1 MLAQTSVR
9 TSSAASSRRLPR
21 ELRAARAAVLAANA
35 EDVAEAKA
43 RGASSAMVDRL
54 ALDDKRLEATA
65 AGLETV
71 AALDDPVGQVVA
83 EWQRPNGLKISRVRV
98 PLGVIGII
106 YESRPNV
113 TADAAALCLKSGNAA
128 ILRGG
133 SESARSS
140 AAIHACLARALAK
153 HGLPETAVQMVPTQ
167 DREAVGIMLR
177 DMGGFIDVIVP
188 RGGKGLVARVQQDAR
203 VPVMS
208 HLEGICHTYVHARAD
223 LEMARRITKNAKLRR
238 TGICG
243 ATETILIDRACVA
256 THLQPIVKDL
266 IDAGCE
272 VRGDARTQSSD
283 KRVRAAVDA
292 DWGKEFLDAIVAI
305 RVVDGLDEAL
315 AHIRRYGSAHTD
327 CDRHG
332 RCRGRRAFL
341 ERARQRDRACTTRRR
356 SSPTAASS
364 AWARRSASRRAR
376 FTRAGPSAPPS
387 SRATN
392 TSSAAPARSARELA
406 RMRRPQA
413 RDRAQS
419 RARRRCER
427 ALSAPPQVR
436 PCRLRGAVPGAHAAE
451 RALSHRRT
459 R

>member
-1 MLAQTSVR
+1 MSTAEHSVSVGLREQMFELGRAARAAAAVLAQTPSDVKRSVLE
-9 TSSAASSRRLPR
+9 AAARN
-21 ELRAARAAVLAANA
+21 LRGSRAAVLAANA

-43 RGASSAMVDRL
+43 HGLSAAMLDRL
-54 ALDDKRLEATA
+54 ALDDKRIEATA

-83 EWQRPNGLKISRVRV
+83 EWRRPNGLEIARVRV
-98 PLGVIGII
+98 PLGVIGIV

-140 AAIHACLARALAK
+140 AAIHGCLARALAA

-177 DMGGFIDVIVP
+177 DMAGYIDVLVP

-208 HLEGICHTYVHARAD
+208 HLEGICHTYVHAGAEV
-223 LEMARRITKNAKLRR
+223 EMARRIVRNAKLRR
-238 TGICG
+238 TGVCG
-243 ATETILIDRACVA
+243 ATETILIDRACAA

-283 KRVRAAVDA
+283 GRVRAAVDA

-327 CDRHG
+327 AIVTDD
-332 RCRGRRAFL
+332 A
-341 ERARQRDRACTTRRR
+341 Q
-356 SSPTAASS
+356 AA
-364 AWARRSASRRAR
+364 AR
-376 FTRAGPSAPPS
+376 FLNELDSAIVMHNASTQFADGGEFGMGAEIGIATGKIHARGP
-387 SRATN
+387 
-392 TSSAAPARSARELA
+392 
-406 RMRRPQA
+406 
-413 RDRAQS
+413 
-419 RARRRCER
+419 
-427 ALSAPPQVR
+427 V
-436 PCRLRGAVPGAHAAE
+436 GAAE
-451 RALSHRRT
+451 LTSYKYVVRGTGQIRP
-459 R
+459 

>member
-1 MLAQTSVR
+1 MSTAKHTVADDLREHMFEVGRAARSAAAVLAQV
-9 TSSAASSRRLPR
+9 SSAVKRQVLETAAS
-21 ELRAARAAVLAANA
+21 ELRTARAAVLAANA
-35 EDVAEAKA
+35 EDVTEAKA
-43 RGASSAMVDRL
+43 RGTSAAMVDRL
-54 ALDDKRLEATA
+54 VLDGKKIDAIAT
-65 AGLETV
+65 GLEEV
-71 AALDDPVGQVVA
+71 AALDDPIGQVIA
-83 EWQRPNGLKISRVRV
+83 HWQRPNGLDISRVRV

-153 HGLPETAVQMVPTQ
+153 HNLPETAVQMVPTQ
-167 DREAVGIMLR
+167 DRDAVGIMLR

-208 HLEGICHTYVHARAD
+208 HLEGICHTYIHAGAD

-238 TGICG
+238 TYVCG

-256 THLQPIVKDL
+256 THLQPLVKDL

-272 VRGDARTQSSD
+272 VRGDVRTQSSD
-283 KRVRAAVDA
+283 QRVRAAVDS
-292 DWGKEFLDAIVAI
+292 DWGKEFLDAVVAI

-327 CDRHG
+327 SIVTD
-332 RCRGRRAFL
+332 
-341 ERARQRDRACTTRRR
+341 D
-356 SSPTAASS
+356 AA
-364 AWARRSASRRAR
+364 AAAR
-376 FTRAGPSAPPS
+376 FLNELDSAIVMHNASTQFADGGEFGMGAEIGIATGKIHARGP
-387 SRATN
+387 
-392 TSSAAPARSARELA
+392 
-406 RMRRPQA
+406 
-413 RDRAQS
+413 
-419 RARRRCER
+419 
-427 ALSAPPQVR
+427 V
-436 PCRLRGAVPGAHAAE
+436 GAAE
-451 RALSHRRT
+451 LTSYKYVVRGSGQIRP
-459 R
+459 

>member
-1 MLAQTSVR
+1 MSTARESVESLRERMFELGRSARAAATVLAQTPSEVKR
-9 TSSAASSRRLPR
+9 AALETAAR
-21 ELRAARAAVLAANA
+21 ELRAARSAVLAANA
-35 EDVAEAKA
+35 DDVAEAKA
-43 RGASSAMVDRL
+43 RGASAALVDRL

-71 AALDDPVGQVVA
+71 AALDDPVGQVIA
-83 EWQRPNGLKISRVRV
+83 EWERPNGLRIARVRV

-140 AAIHACLARALAK
+140 AAIHGCLVHALAQ

-167 DREAVGIMLR
+167 DRDAVGIMLR
-177 DMGGFIDVIVP
+177 DMASFIDVIVP

-208 HLEGICHTYVHARAD
+208 HLEGICHTYVHAGAD

-272 VRGDARTQSSD
+272 VRGDVRTQSSD
-283 KRVRAAVDA
+283 KRVRAAVES
-292 DWGKEFLDAIVAI
+292 DWGQEFLDAIVAI

-327 CDRHG
+327 SIVTND
-332 RCRGRRAFL
+332 
-341 ERARQRDRACTTRRR
+341 
-356 SSPTAASS
+356 TA
-364 AWARRSASRRAR
+364 
-376 FTRAGPSAPPS
+376 
-387 SRATN
+387 
-392 TSSAAPARSARELA
+392 
-406 RMRRPQA
+406 
-413 RDRAQS
+413 
-419 RARRRCER
+419 
-427 ALSAPPQVR
+427 
-436 PCRLRGAVPGAHAAE
+436 AAE
-451 RALSHRRT
+451 RFLNELDSAIVMHNASTQFADGGEFGMGAEIGIATGKIHARGPVGAAELTSYKYVVRGTGQIRP
-459 R
+459 

>member
-1 MLAQTSVR
+1 MSTAKHDVADDL
-9 TSSAASSRRLPR
+9 R
-21 ELRAARAAVLAANA
+21 ERMFELGRAARAAAARMAQAPAGVKRRVLEAAATELRGSSGAVLAANA
-35 EDVAEAKA
+35 EDVADAKA
-43 RGASSAMVDRL
+43 HGLSGAMIDRL
-54 ALDDKRLEATA
+54 ALDDKRIEATA

-83 EWQRPNGLKISRVRV
+83 EWQRPNGLAISRVRV

-133 SESARSS
+133 SESARSN
-140 AAIHACLARALAK
+140 AAIHGCLARALAK
-153 HGLPETAVQMVPTQ
+153 HGLPEAGVQMVPTQ

-177 DMGGFIDVIVP
+177 DMGAFIDVIVP
-188 RGGKGLVARVQQDAR
+188 RGGKGLVARVLEDAR

-208 HLEGICHTYVHARAD
+208 HLEGICHTYVHAGAD

-272 VRGDARTQSSD
+272 VRGDVRTQSSD
-283 KRVRAAVDA
+283 KRVRAAA
-292 DWGKEFLDAIVAI
+292 ESDWGQEFLDAIVAI

-327 CDRHG
+327 SIVTND
-332 RCRGRRAFL
+332 
-341 ERARQRDRACTTRRR
+341 
-356 SSPTAASS
+356 AA
-364 AWARRSASRRAR
+364 
-376 FTRAGPSAPPS
+376 
-387 SRATN
+387 
-392 TSSAAPARSARELA
+392 
-406 RMRRPQA
+406 
-413 RDRAQS
+413 
-419 RARRRCER
+419 
-427 ALSAPPQVR
+427 
-436 PCRLRGAVPGAHAAE
+436 AAE
-451 RALSHRRT
+451 RFLNELDSAIVMHNASTQFADGGEFGMGAEIGIATGKIHARGPVGAAELTSYKYVVRGTGQIRA
-459 R
+459 

>member
-1 MLAQTSVR
+1 
-9 TSSAASSRRLPR
+9 
-21 ELRAARAAVLAANA
+21 
-35 EDVAEAKA
+35 
-43 RGASSAMVDRL
+43 
-54 ALDDKRLEATA
+54 
-65 AGLETV
+65 
-71 AALDDPVGQVVA
+71 
-83 EWQRPNGLKISRVRV
+83 V

-113 TADAAALCLKSGNAA
+113 AADAGGLCLKSGNAA

-153 HGLPETAVQMVPTQ
+153 HNLPETAVQMVPTQ
-167 DREAVGIMLR
+167 DRDAVGIMLR

-208 HLEGICHTYVHARAD
+208 HLEGICHTYVHAGAD

-272 VRGDARTQSSD
+272 VRGDVRTQSSD
-283 KRVRAAVDA
+283 KRVRAAVDS

-327 CDRHG
+327 SIVTD
-332 RCRGRRAFL
+332 
-341 ERARQRDRACTTRRR
+341 D
-356 SSPTAASS
+356 AA
-364 AWARRSASRRAR
+364 AAAR
-376 FTRAGPSAPPS
+376 FLNELDSAIVMHNASTQFADGGEFGMGAEIGIATGKIHARGP
-387 SRATN
+387 
-392 TSSAAPARSARELA
+392 
-406 RMRRPQA
+406 
-413 RDRAQS
+413 
-419 RARRRCER
+419 
-427 ALSAPPQVR
+427 V
-436 PCRLRGAVPGAHAAE
+436 GAAE
-451 RALSHRRT
+451 LTSYKYVVRGTGQIRP
-459 R
+459 

>member
-1 MLAQTSVR
+1 MSTVQQSIGEGLRERLFELGRAARAAAAVLAETPADVKR
-9 TSSAASSRRLPR
+9 AVLETAAR
-21 ELRAARAAVLAANA
+21 ELRTARAAVLAANA
-35 EDVAEAKA
+35 EDVAEAQA
-43 RGASSAMVDRL
+43 RGASGATVDRL
-54 ALDDKRLEATA
+54 ALDEKRLEATA

-83 EWQRPNGLKISRVRV
+83 EWQRPNGLKIARVRV

-167 DREAVGIMLR
+167 DREAVGILLR
-177 DMGGFIDVIVP
+177 DMAGYIDVIVP

-208 HLEGICHTYVHARAD
+208 HLEGICHTYIHAAAT
-223 LEMARRITKNAKLRR
+223 LEMARRIAKNAKLRR

-256 THLQPIVKDL
+256 THLQPLVKDL

-272 VRGDARTQSSD
+272 VRGDVRTQSSD
-283 KRVRAAVDA
+283 QRVRAAVEA
-292 DWGKEFLDAIVAI
+292 DWGQEFLDAIVAI

-327 CDRHG
+327 AIVTD
-332 RCRGRRAFL
+332 
-341 ERARQRDRACTTRRR
+341 D
-356 SSPTAASS
+356 AA
-364 AWARRSASRRAR
+364 
-376 FTRAGPSAPPS
+376 
-387 SRATN
+387 
-392 TSSAAPARSARELA
+392 
-406 RMRRPQA
+406 
-413 RDRAQS
+413 
-419 RARRRCER
+419 
-427 ALSAPPQVR
+427 
-436 PCRLRGAVPGAHAAE
+436 AAE
-451 RALSHRRT
+451 RFLNELDSAIVMHNASTQFADGGEFGMGAEIGIATGKIHARGPVGAAELTSYKYVVRGTGQIRP
-459 R
+459 

>member
-1 MLAQTSVR
+1 MSTAQHTLADSLRERMFELGRAARAAAAVLAQAPSGVKRQVLET
-9 TSSAASSRRLPR
+9 AAR
-21 ELRAARAAVLAANA
+21 ELRSSRAAVLAANA
-35 EDVAEAKA
+35 EDVAEATA
-43 RGASSAMVDRL
+43 RGTSEAMVDRL
-54 ALDDKRLEATA
+54 ALDEKRIEAMA
-65 AGLETV
+65 VGLETV
-71 AALDDPVGQVVA
+71 AALADPVGQVVA
-83 EWQRPNGLKISRVRV
+83 EWQRPNGLSISRVRV

-177 DMGGFIDVIVP
+177 DMAGYIDVIVP

-208 HLEGICHTYVHARAD
+208 HLEGICHTYVHAGAD
-223 LEMARRITKNAKLRR
+223 LAMARRIAKNAKLRR

-243 ATETILIDRACVA
+243 ATETILVDRACAA
-256 THLQPIVKDL
+256 THLQPIVQDL

-272 VRGDARTQSSD
+272 VRGDTRTQSTD
-283 KRVRAAVDA
+283 RRVRAAVDA

-327 CDRHG
+327 AIVTD
-332 RCRGRRAFL
+332 
-341 ERARQRDRACTTRRR
+341 D
-356 SSPTAASS
+356 AA
-364 AWARRSASRRAR
+364 
-376 FTRAGPSAPPS
+376 
-387 SRATN
+387 
-392 TSSAAPARSARELA
+392 
-406 RMRRPQA
+406 
-413 RDRAQS
+413 
-419 RARRRCER
+419 
-427 ALSAPPQVR
+427 
-436 PCRLRGAVPGAHAAE
+436 AAE
-451 RALSHRRT
+451 RFLNELDSAIVMHNASTQFADGGEFGMGAEIGIATGKIHARGPVGAAELTSYKYVVRGTGQIRP
-459 R
+459 